1 MRADWILD
9 TAPSIEPMT
18 VEVAKAHCRIS
29 DDTENALVLTFL
41 KAARQDAELYLGRGL
56 LTQTWKLV
64 LDDFAETIWLPMAA
78 PLQSVTSITY
88 YDGDGVSQTLA
99 SSVYTVHTASEP
111 GRIML
116 GVNQAWPSVQ
126 CLRGSAVTITYV
138 VGWTTEDAV
147 PDHITNG
154 IALLTSARYERLTGP
169 ALDDARKAAESSWRL
184 AGRVYWK
191 APHEYWGHLGSRRD
205 DSSGF
210 Y

>member
-9 TAPSIEPMT
+9 TPPVLEPLT

-41 KAARQDAELYLGRGL
+41 KAARQDAEAYLGRGL

-78 PLQSVTSITY
+78 PLQSVASITY

-99 SSVYTVHTASEP
+99 ASVYTVHTASEP
-111 GRIML
+111 GRITL

-126 CLRGSAVTITYV
+126 CERGSAVTISYV
-138 VGWTTEDAV
+138 VGWTSEDLV

-154 IALLTSARYERLTGP
+154 IALMTSARYERLTGP
-169 ALDDARKAAESSWRL
+169 PWDASLHAAEASWRL

-191 APHEYWGHLGSRRD
+191 APERWRPWRPHRNDQGDGH
-205 DSSGF
+205 